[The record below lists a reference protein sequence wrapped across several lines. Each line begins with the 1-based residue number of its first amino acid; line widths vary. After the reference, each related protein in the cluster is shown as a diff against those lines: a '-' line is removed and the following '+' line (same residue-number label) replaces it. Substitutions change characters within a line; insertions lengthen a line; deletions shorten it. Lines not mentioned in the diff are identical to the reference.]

1 MKPRVAHFTG
11 SFHQGGSERQAVQL
25 MNLLSQD
32 GSVEVYPVTLD
43 RSGTLLDDLSSPNLH
58 DIPEFPL
65 RSFYDANFLRQL
77 RRCAR
82 FLRTNRIDI
91 VHTHDFYTN
100 IFGNIAAWLARTP
113 VRISSKRETLGLR
126 SPMQD
131 RFEGAVFSMS
141 HAIVVNSNAVV
152 SLLKDRGIG
161 PDTIK
166 LIYNGLDVD
175 RLRPSKAD
183 RQKIAEDLHL
193 PGNDNIRFVTMVAN
207 LRHEVKN
214 HPMFLRSASRVIKK
228 SSSVHF
234 VLAGEG
240 PLADSLMESA
250 NAMGIANNVHFIGR
264 CSNVPD
270 LLKISSIGVLTSYA
284 EGFSNS
290 IIEYMAAGLPV
301 VATDVGGASEAVR
314 SGETGF
320 LVESN
325 DDEAL
330 SKKILFLLNDKRSVV
345 EFGELGR
352 QRALEKFSL
361 KAQLEKTLSLYNDSL
376 EKVSR

>member
-1 MKPRVAHFTG
+1 
-11 SFHQGGSERQAVQL
+11 